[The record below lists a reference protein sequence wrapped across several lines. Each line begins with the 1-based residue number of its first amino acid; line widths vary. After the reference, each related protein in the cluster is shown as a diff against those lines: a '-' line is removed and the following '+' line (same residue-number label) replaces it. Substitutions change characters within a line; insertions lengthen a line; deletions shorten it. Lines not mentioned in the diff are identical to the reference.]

1 MFWDGNDLADDG
13 YNWMN
18 RGRTDTIPTHQKSI
32 SIEATRFFDGYVP
45 GEKVVSMT
53 KTFYRFAGQQTSLY
67 FVHYVSHPAGIH
79 IIYILYNLCCRRAKE
94 TGRTRH
100 SHSKAKCKG
109 DR

>member
-45 GEKVVSMT
+45 GEKTVSMT

-67 FVHYVSHPAGIH
+67 FVHYMAHPDGTPFCI
-79 IIYILYNLCCRRAKE
+79 
-94 TGRTRH
+94 
-100 SHSKAKCKG
+100 
-109 DR
+109 